1 MVKFS
6 PKHRLQAVFA
16 GTPPDRP
23 PVICPGG
30 MMNSAIVDVMK
41 SSGLTLPEAHQD
53 SDLMA
58 KLANVIREYSGFENF
73 GIPFCMTV
81 EAEVFGS
88 KINLGSLACE
98 PKIAREIF
106 PDSASV
112 VFSDV
117 ADLLNQGRIAIV
129 VEAARKLNLE
139 YPEIPVLASL
149 TGPISLAASIVDP
162 MSFFRDLRKNPAE
175 AHKVLDYVTDFLIGF
190 GRLLAENGVTAIA
203 FGDPTAT
210 GEILGPA
217 MFKKYAV
224 PYLQKVV
231 TGVRET
237 GLPVIVHI
245 CGNITSV
252 KFLLREI
259 GADVI
264 SVDALIN
271 LKNLKEEFPGLKT
284 MGNVSTYLLEFGPVE
299 KIKEITARLV
309 QEGIDIISPAC
320 GLSTSSPLENIRA
333 MTQAVKSG

>member
-1 MVKFS
+1 MVKFN
-6 PKHRLQAVFA
+6 PKHRLQAVFE
-16 GTPPDRP
+16 GKPVDRP

-41 SSGLTLPEAHQD
+41 SSGITLPEAHHD
-53 SDLMA
+53 SNLMA
-58 KLANVIREYSGFENF
+58 KLANVIREYTGFENF

-88 KINLGSLACE
+88 KINLGSLTCE
-98 PKIAREIF
+98 PKIAQEIF
-106 PDSASV
+106 PDSTSV
-112 VFSDV
+112 VFRDV
-117 ADLLNQGRIAIV
+117 ANLLNQGRIAIV
-129 VEAARKLNLE
+129 LEAARKLNLE
-139 YPEIPVLASL
+139 YPDIPVLASL

-162 MSFFRDLRKNPAE
+162 MTFFKDLRKNPVE
-175 AHKVLDYVTDFLIGF
+175 AHKVLDYVTDFLNGF
-190 GRLLAENGVTAIA
+190 VRLLAENGVTAIV

-217 MFKKYAV
+217 MFKEYAV

-231 TGVRET
+231 TGVHET

-252 KFLLREI
+252 KSLLPEI

-271 LKNLKEEFPGLKT
+271 LNKFKEEFPGLRT
-284 MGNVSTYLLEFGPVE
+284 MGNVSTYLLEFGPAE
-299 KIKEITARLV
+299 KIKEITNRLV

-320 GLSTSSPLENIRA
+320 GLSTSSPIENIRA
-333 MTQAVKSG
+333 MTQAVKSV